1 VIYAAVRRG
10 LLMEELVRES
20 GDPERRGELFI
31 CGVFSLLD
39 RMMKQ
44 PFSELLRSIPVPEA
58 VRAALVDDDGP
69 HFPYL
74 ELVRA
79 VESASVYDIRAA
91 SDNILLAVAEVNR
104 AVLRALAAARQLD

>member
-1 VIYAAVRRG
+1 
-10 LLMEELVRES
+10 MEELVRES
-20 GDPERRGELFI
+20 GDPEQRGEMFI

-44 PFSELLRSIPVPEA
+44 PFSDLLQTIPVPEG

-69 HFPYL
+69 LFPYL

-91 SDNILLAVAEVNR
+91 SDNILMAVAEVNR